1 VSEKELEKRL
11 AALRAVLEEMQG
23 GAGES
28 GSAAFRCIA
37 CDRVLPDATSWKTLK
52 QAAGA
57 AKKPHP
63 APAYNPS
70 GPSNRRGGASSSSAS
85 ASGAAAR
92 HRIAQPTGQERIY
105 RAGFPMVNPKI
116 RPEHRKLDHSRT
128 FGRNMRPASTSAI
141 HSAAAAHE
149 SSGEL
154 VAGASAGEWDFQK
167 GGGDGDSSGGS
178 FNSQGWGPAG
188 FGSRPRTSGGA
199 ATVPRA
205 AVSASTSLPAFGT
218 PWPAATHPFDN
229 HARDPAGGEM
239 LMMEPGA
246 SASSVAS
253 GSSRNERPRPRTSDT
268 MSRRAAL
275 RGV

>member
-85 ASGAAAR
+85 AS
-92 HRIAQPTGQERIY
+92 
-105 RAGFPMVNPKI
+105 
-116 RPEHRKLDHSRT
+116 DHSRT